1 MSTFLRGVLRVV
13 TRLGVKPLFS
23 PGVPVRLQ
31 RRMLGLAGGLVTTV
45 PADVPVRPQTL
56 GGVPGEW
63 LGAEAEA
70 GSPVLLYL
78 HGGGYCIGSLDSH
91 RPITAHL
98 AKASGLPVYAADYRL
113 APEHP
118 YPAALNDAVAVYRA
132 LLDAGHTRI
141 LLAGDSAGGGLALA
155 TALSLRDAGLPAPVA
170 LLLISPWTD
179 LGCSGATMQTHAR
192 LDPMLSPAILQRWG
206 GEYAGRMPA
215 DHPLCSPLLGD
226 LRRLPPVLI
235 QAGSDEVL
243 LDDSLRLEQRL
254 QAARVAVTLQ
264 VYPRLWHVFQ
274 LYVGL
279 LAEADAAIARMAD
292 FARAALDDSTTTKKG
307 ARLRAV

>member
-1 MSTFLRGVLRVV
+1 MSTLLRGTLRLL

-23 PGVPVRLQ
+23 PNVPVRTQ
-31 RRMLGLAGGLVTTV
+31 RRMLRLGDLLTRV
-45 PADVPVRPQTL
+45 PAGITPRPQTL

-63 LGAEAEA
+63 LGTEPAA
-70 GSPVLLYL
+70 GAPVLLYL
-78 HGGGYCIGSLDSH
+78 HGGGYCVGSLDSH

-98 AKASGLPVYAADYRL
+98 AQASGLPLYAADYRL

-170 LLLISPWTD
+170 LLLISPWAD
-179 LGCSGATMQTHAR
+179 LGCSGSTMQTHAR
-192 LDPMLSPAILQRWG
+192 LDPMLSRAILQRWG
-206 GEYAGRMPA
+206 REYAGRMPV

-254 QAARVAVTLQ
+254 QAAKVAVTLQ
-264 VYPRLWHVFQ
+264 VYPRLWHDFQ
-274 LYVGL
+274 LYAGL
-279 LAEADAAIARMAD
+279 LADADTAIARMAD
-292 FARAALDDSTTTKKG
+292 YARAALDTRTPAKG
-307 ARLRAV
+307 GTRLRAV